1 MLPVGIKTRK
11 RDGCLLF
18 KINQHQSH
26 LQKAMAVYPI
36 VMDASKEFG
45 LLERK
50 NYMEKTYKL
59 KKTSVCYTTFH
70 SN

>member
-18 KINQHQSH
+18 KINQPQSH
-26 LQKAMAVYPI
+26 LLQKSNGRVPI

-50 NYMEKTYKL
+50 EISGKD
-59 KKTSVCYTTFH
+59 V
-70 SN
+70 